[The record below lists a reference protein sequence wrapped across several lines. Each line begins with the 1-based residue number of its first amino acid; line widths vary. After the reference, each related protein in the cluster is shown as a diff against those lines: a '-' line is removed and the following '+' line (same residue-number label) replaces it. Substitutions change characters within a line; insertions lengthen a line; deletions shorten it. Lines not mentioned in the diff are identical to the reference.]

1 MPVKPGCSVLRASSC
16 LKIPNSYIFQRIEA
30 KGAPG
35 ITVNEMDCFTVA
47 DGCSSWVANPFLQ
60 YSARAGSNMELLYVW
75 MAVRPQ
81 RHSRRHIDQRYL
93 KPHTR
98 YFLGM
103 TEIPSLD
110 QATPPTN
117 SESALSSSG
126 CPNSALASTVPSK
139 PAAEMIAQRI
149 ALTPKNRP
157 SPIGVSALHVNNSP
171 KAPGPSMRA
180 VLASG

>member
-1 MPVKPGCSVLRASSC
+1 VLKDSKLVYVSTHRARKE
-16 LKIPNSYIFQRIEA
+16 LRF
-30 KGAPG
+30 
-35 ITVNEMDCFTVA
+35 TVNEMDCFTVA
-47 DGCSSWVANPFLQ
+47 DGCSSWIANPILQ

-75 MAVRPQ
+75 MTVRAQ
-81 RHSRRHIDQRYL
+81 RHSRRHIDQHQRYQ

-98 YFLGM
+98 YCLGM
-103 TEIPSLD
+103 TEILSLD

-126 CPNSALASTVPSK
+126 CPSSALASTVPSK

-157 SPIGVSALHVNNSP
+157 SPIGVSALHVSNSP
-171 KAPGPSMRA
+171 KAPGPSVRA
-180 VLASG
+180 VRESG